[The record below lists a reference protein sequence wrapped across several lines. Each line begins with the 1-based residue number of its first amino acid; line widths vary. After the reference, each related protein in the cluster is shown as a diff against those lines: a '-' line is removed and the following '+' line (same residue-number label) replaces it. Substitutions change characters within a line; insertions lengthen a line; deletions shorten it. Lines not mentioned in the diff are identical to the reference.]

1 MTNEILMPALSPTM
15 EEGTLLK
22 WHVGIG
28 DKVASGDII
37 AEIETDKATMEFE
50 SIEDGTITDILIAEG
65 TQGVK
70 VNEVLA
76 ILSIEEELNIDAKNV
91 SKSLGE
97 SARSKE
103 IEKAP
108 DTKFIEKKVDSLN
121 KEERI
126 KISPLAKKIANL
138 EKIDYM
144 GIKGSGPN
152 GRIIKNDVMKFVEL
166 EKSSN
171 LEPSHDSS
179 EQIKDFTEAKTI
191 SDSTGTDIKAIFSNR
206 KFTIEPI
213 TKMRKII
220 AERLTISKQT
230 IPHFYLRRTINLDK
244 LLIIRA
250 EINDVLKTREVK
262 LTLNDFIIKASAK
275 ALQDNPKCN
284 SIWAEQEILRLKPS
298 DIAIA
303 VALDEG
309 LITPVIKDAESKSL
323 KEISHEM
330 KALALRAKEK
340 KLLPHEYVGGSFAI
354 SNLGMMGIE
363 NFDAVINPPQA
374 SILAVGACIKKPNVN
389 NNNEITSV
397 NSMSVTLSV
406 DHRVIDGATGAKF
419 LDSIAQYLEKPV
431 SLLL

>member
-108 DTKFIEKKVDSLN
+108 DTKFIEKRVVSLN

-152 GRIIKNDVMKFVEL
+152 GRIIKNDIMKFVEL

-191 SDSTGTDIKAIFSNR
+191 SDSTGTGTKAIF
-206 KFTIEPI
+206 
-213 TKMRKII
+213 
-220 AERLTISKQT
+220 
-230 IPHFYLRRTINLDK
+230 
-244 LLIIRA
+244 
-250 EINDVLKTREVK
+250 
-262 LTLNDFIIKASAK
+262 
-275 ALQDNPKCN
+275 
-284 SIWAEQEILRLKPS
+284 
-298 DIAIA
+298 
-303 VALDEG
+303 
-309 LITPVIKDAESKSL
+309 
-323 KEISHEM
+323 
-330 KALALRAKEK
+330 
-340 KLLPHEYVGGSFAI
+340 
-354 SNLGMMGIE
+354 
-363 NFDAVINPPQA
+363 
-374 SILAVGACIKKPNVN
+374 
-389 NNNEITSV
+389 
-397 NSMSVTLSV
+397 
-406 DHRVIDGATGAKF
+406 
-419 LDSIAQYLEKPV
+419 
-431 SLLL
+431 